1 MSKNLKN
8 VLVTGF
14 ALFSIFFGAGNLIF
28 PPTLGFISGDK
39 WLWTAFGFLLVC
51 ISLPLLGIV
60 SVALVGG
67 RTEDLTN
74 KVGKSFG
81 TILCSVIMLSIGPL
95 FCIPRTGATTFEL
108 GVQPL
113 FGNASPILVSIIYF
127 SITFI
132 FAVNET
138 SVVDKIGAILTP
150 FLLVSLFII
159 IFKGIITPLGSP
171 VNTGLENAFSKGF
184 TEGYQTMDALGS
196 IIMAQMVV
204 GDLILKG
211 YKTRKDQINM
221 TIKAGIVSA
230 ICLGTV
236 YGGLLYIGAT
246 SSGIFPK
253 DTART
258 GLLISITQGL
268 LGDWSK
274 IIFGGAISIACLT
287 TSIGLTA
294 TAANYFSKLSK
305 ERVSYKSLVLAICV
319 FSCFIS
325 NYGVETIIKLAVPVL
340 VTAYPVVIVLII
352 TSLLSKY
359 INKREIYAG
368 AVYGALIVS
377 IFSSLSSIGIKISF
391 VENIINKLPFASQG
405 FSWVLPA
412 LIGAVIGAV
421 IQGTEN
427 RVQSTEHRVQSTEH
441 R

>member
-1 MSKNLKN
+1 
-8 VLVTGF
+8 
-14 ALFSIFFGAGNLIF
+14 
-28 PPTLGFISGDK
+28 
-39 WLWTAFGFLLVC
+39 
-51 ISLPLLGIV
+51 
-60 SVALVGG
+60 
-67 RTEDLTN
+67 
-74 KVGKSFG
+74 
-81 TILCSVIMLSIGPL
+81 
-95 FCIPRTGATTFEL
+95 
-108 GVQPL
+108 
-113 FGNASPILVSIIYF
+113 
-127 SITFI
+127 
-132 FAVNET
+132 
-138 SVVDKIGAILTP
+138 
-150 FLLVSLFII
+150 
-159 IFKGIITPLGSP
+159 
-171 VNTGLENAFSKGF
+171 
-184 TEGYQTMDALGS
+184 
-196 IIMAQMVV
+196 MAQMVV

-427 RVQSTEHRVQSTEH
+427 RVQSTAFL
-441 R
+441 